1 MSKASFILENFICAG
16 LHGVP
21 SRRAPMVEQGV
32 QTMPLAAAVQKKGK
46 TPAQPESRQPVRPSQ
61 RSNQD
66 SSQALKENVPAS
78 KGLILAVEN

>member
-1 MSKASFILENFICAG
+1 
-16 LHGVP
+16 
-21 SRRAPMVEQGV
+21 MVEQGV